1 MSATKK
7 KTKKQVRKEEPTKL
21 PLKAIKFDK
30 RDAEEGEPEAI
41 GTIIKKKKKSNVVA
55 LKYKRVLDNVGK
67 IRKDKNGK
75 TVKTSLYQALLD
87 EGYSESY
94 ARAGGHL
101 PKKKTWEQLL
111 EERLGDDKLSNI
123 HSQLMIAKRL
133 DYMLFTAEITDQ
145 DIYDLLESVNCTP
158 KKIVHGIAG
167 VHVWF
172 WSPDN
177 KTRKDALELA
187 HKIRGKMSPEVI
199 EFKTDLEKMSDEELA
214 EVIRKQTAKL
224 RKKD

>member
-1 MSATKK
+1 MSAIKKDTKPK
-7 KTKKQVRKEEPTKL
+7 KEIKKEKPSKV

-30 RDAEEGEPEAI
+30 KEAEEGEPEAI
-41 GTIIKKKKKSNVVA
+41 GTIIKKKKKLSVVA
-55 LKYKRVLDNVGK
+55 IKHKRVLDKIGAKKNIGK
-67 IRKDKNGK
+67 YKK
-75 TVKTSLYQALLD
+75 TMSTYQAMLD

-94 ARAGGHL
+94 ARSGGVG
-101 PKKKTWEQLL
+101 KSKTWEQLL

-158 KKIVHGIAG
+158 KKIVHGVAG